1 MEVSN
6 EALRKYN
13 EELNL
18 LRINLANG
26 QADSFA
32 NYKQLVGRIQGIEWS
47 IEVIKTITKKNP
59 VVRIRKFSP
68 RIRIRLS

>member
-1 MEVSN
+1 MEVSS
-6 EALRKYN
+6 EALRKFE

-18 LRINLANG
+18 LRLNLANG

-47 IEVIKTITKKNP
+47 IDVIKNIIKKMYEGEEE
-59 VVRIRKFSP
+59 
-68 RIRIRLS
+68 

>member
-6 EALRKYN
+6 EALRKYD

-47 IEVIKTITKKNP
+47 IEVIKTITKKCMKEKKNNATS
-59 VVRIRKFSP
+59 KHGKSY
-68 RIRIRLS
+68 

>member
-6 EALRKYN
+6 EALRKFE

-32 NYKQLVGRIQGIEWS
+32 NYKHLVGRIQGIEWS
-47 IEVIKTITKKNP
+47 RNILTEMIKKY
-59 VVRIRKFSP
+59 
-68 RIRIRLS
+68 LHAEED

>member
-1 MEVSN
+1 MEISN
-6 EALRKYN
+6 EALHKFE

-47 IEVIKTITKKNP
+47 IEFIKSITKK
-59 VVRIRKFSP
+59 IYEGEEE
-68 RIRIRLS
+68 

>member
-6 EALRKYN
+6 EALRKFE

-18 LRINLANG
+18 LRLNLANG

-32 NYKQLVGRIQGIEWS
+32 NYKHLVGRIQGIEWS
-47 IEVIKTITKKNP
+47 IDVMKN
-59 VVRIRKFSP
+59 I
-68 RIRIRLS
+68 INRLI

>member
-1 MEVSN
+1 MEVSS
-6 EALRKYN
+6 EALRKFE

-18 LRINLANG
+18 LRLNLANG

-47 IEVIKTITKKNP
+47 IDVMKNIIKKMYEGEEE
-59 VVRIRKFSP
+59 
-68 RIRIRLS
+68 